1 MAWKH
6 KLGWAA
12 LIVVIVV
19 ASLGAIGFLTLRS
32 RWFHEYLL
40 AKVEQQAS
48 EAIGGRVEINKFDFH
63 LRTLTADAYGIVIH
77 GSEPKSARPLVSA
90 DQLTIH
96 LKVVSLLRKKVD
108 LNEIILRHPVVSL
121 IARKDGTTN
130 LPKPPKKENSSST
143 NIFDLGIRH
152 VLLTNG
158 EVYYNDVKAPLDAE
172 LHDLRLEIKSRL
184 ASDAYDGSLT
194 YRDGQLQYGTFRPV
208 PHDLN
213 ATFTATRDDLRFK
226 PLVMHVA
233 GSSLELQATLSN
245 FSNLRADGQYRFI
258 IQPHEL
264 RGALRN
270 PLLPAGQIRLAGSLH
285 YQYDANAPM
294 ARTIVADGQLE
305 SSELAIDAPQL
316 RTVVSNLRGHFQLAN
331 ANLQARIVQ
340 LDLLGGRLSC
350 EVNVLHLDRKQAGTV
365 STSLQNL
372 SIEQLKTALRTANL
386 RQLPVSARISG
397 TASGSWLGSIQ
408 QLKAR
413 SDISVKGALT
423 SASSA
428 AKPVPL
434 DGAVHLTYDA
444 KSSMATLHNTF
455 LRTPK
460 TQLGINGS
468 AGQRL
473 NLLLQAHAADL
484 RELDRLVSVLR
495 QPVSSSSGKQ
505 GQGVSQLNLA
515 GLADLQASIQGTR
528 SNPQIRGRLRGR
540 NLQYATSQ
548 WQSLQADLAA
558 SKSGVSIRNGSLVNA
573 RQGYVAFDLEAG
585 LSNWSYAPSS
595 PINLQMTS
603 RGLAIAQL
611 MQLANLNYPVSG
623 NLSADVSIHGSQ
635 LNPVGNGSVNLNH
648 AQAYGQPF
656 KNLALR
662 FTGNGTAINSELNA
676 GTSAGSARATA
687 LIYPKTKAYEFQL
700 NVPGIDLA
708 RLKAVQ
714 DRNVPVGGVLS
725 ASASGKGTFDRPQL
739 AATVQVPRLQVQQSN
754 IAGFKAELSLANQ
767 IANLALDSEVAQT
780 AIRARG
786 TIDLDHAYYTK
797 ATLDTKAIPIEG
809 LLALYMTVKSNAP
822 RGLVEL
828 HASVEGPLKEK
839 DRLRAEVVIPTLK
852 ASYQQ
857 LQIGNTR
864 PVRIHFANST
874 LALDPTEFIGTDSQL
889 RIQGQMPLRGDAPVT
904 MAATG
909 TIDMQLLKFLQ
920 TDIQSSGKLLLDVRG
935 AQSKGHPAVQGQI
948 RVQNVGLRT
957 PDAPVGIE
965 NLNGVL
971 QITNDQV
978 RITQLVGTAGGGKI
992 SATGLIGYRP
1002 NLQMN
1007 LVLNADK
1014 VRVRYQDAVRLVF
1027 DSELNLVGTTQA
1039 STLEGKVTLESLG
1052 FTQDFDLSGLA
1063 SQFQAGTES
1072 APSTGGVTDNMKL
1085 NIAVQSS
1092 TNLNLTSSTVD
1103 VRGQANLRIIGTA
1116 SDPVIVGR
1124 TELAGGEIFLM
1135 NKRFQIQRGIIEFL
1149 NPSRTEPVVNLLLTT
1164 TINQYNLS
1172 LSFIGPVDKMRT
1184 TYVSDPALP
1193 TADIINLIAR
1203 GQTTQQA
1210 ASSPSNFGASSLIAE
1225 GVASQVSGGIQ
1236 KLAGLSSLTIDPTL
1250 GGNNTNPGARVAFQ
1264 KRVTKS
1270 FFFTFA
1276 SDVTSTQREIIQG
1289 EYQFNRR
1296 WSASVTRDE
1305 NGGFAVDGK
1314 YHTSF

>member
-1 MAWKH
+1 MTWKN

-12 LIVVIVV
+12 LIAVIII
-19 ASLGAIGFLTLRS
+19 ASLGVIGFLTLRS

-40 AKVEQQAS
+40 TQIEQQAS
-48 EAIGGRVEINKFDFH
+48 ESIGGSVEIRNFDFH

-77 GSEPKSARPLVSA
+77 GSEAGSVRPLVSA
-90 DQLTIH
+90 DQLTIR
-96 LKVVSLLRKKVD
+96 LKVVSLFRKKVD

-121 IARKDGTTN
+121 LARKDGTTN

-158 EVYYNDVKAPLDAE
+158 EVYYNDVKTPLDAE
-172 LHDLRLEIKSRL
+172 LHDLQLEIKSRL
-184 ASDAYDGSLT
+184 VSDTYDGSLT
-194 YRDGQLQYGTFRPV
+194 YRGGQLKYGTFRPV

-213 ATFTATRDDLRFK
+213 ATFAATRDDFQLK

-233 GSSLELQATLSN
+233 GSSLELQARVSN
-245 FSNLRADGQYRFI
+245 FSNLRADGEYRFLLK
-258 IQPHEL
+258 PHEL
-264 RGALRN
+264 RDALRN
-270 PLLPAGQIRLAGSLH
+270 PLLPAGQISLAGSLH
-285 YQYDANAPM
+285 YQYDANTPM

-305 SSELAIDAPQL
+305 SRELAIDTPQL
-316 RTVVSNLRGHFQLAN
+316 RTVIGNLQGHFQLAN

-350 EVNVLHLDRKQAGTV
+350 DVNVLHLDRRQAGKV
-365 STSLQNL
+365 SASLQNL
-372 SIEQLKTALRTANL
+372 SVDQLKAALRSSNL
-386 RQLPVSARISG
+386 RQLPVSARLSG
-397 TASGSWLGSIQ
+397 TANGSWLGSIQ
-408 QLKAR
+408 QIEGR
-413 SDISVKGALT
+413 SDISLSGALA
-423 SASSA
+423 SANPG

-434 DGAVHLTYDA
+434 NGAVHVTYDA
-444 KSSMATLHNTF
+444 KSSLARIENTY
-455 LRTPK
+455 LRTPR
-460 TQLGINGS
+460 TQVAINGS

-473 NLLLQAHAADL
+473 NLALQAHAADL
-484 RELDRLVSVLR
+484 RELDRVVSVLK
-495 QPVSSSSGKQ
+495 QPSSRSASQ
-505 GQGVSQLNLA
+505 GQNVTSLNLA
-515 GLADLQASIQGTR
+515 GAADVQASVQGKKE
-528 SNPQIRGRLRGR
+528 NPQIRGRIRGR
-540 NLQYATSQ
+540 NLQYANSH
-548 WQSLQADLAA
+548 WQSLQADLTA
-558 SKSGVSIRNGSLVNA
+558 SKSGVTVENGSLVNA
-573 RQGYVAFDLEAG
+573 RQGYVAFALAAG
-585 LSNWSYAPSS
+585 LSNWSYLPSS
-595 PINLQMTS
+595 PINVQLTS

-611 MQLANLNYPVSG
+611 LQLANLNYPVSG
-623 NLSADVSIHGSQ
+623 NLSADISIHGSQ
-635 LNPVGNGSVNLNH
+635 LNPVGNGSVNVNQ
-648 AQAYGQPF
+648 AQVYGQPL
-656 KNLALR
+656 KTLSLR
-662 FTGNGTAINSELNA
+662 FTENGDAINSELNA
-676 GTSAGSARATA
+676 GMSAGTAKATA
-687 LIYPKTKAYEFQL
+687 LVYPKTKAYEFQL
-700 NVPGIDLA
+700 SAPGIDLS
-708 RLKAVQ
+708 RLRAVQ
-714 DRNVPVGGVLS
+714 EHNVPVSGVLT
-725 ASASGKGTFDRPQL
+725 ASASGRGTLDKPQL
-739 AATVQVPRLQVQQSN
+739 AAIVQVPRLQVQQSN
-754 IAGFKAELSLANQ
+754 IAGLKAELNLANQ
-767 IANLALDSEVAQT
+767 VASLALDSEVAQT

-786 TIDLDHAYYTK
+786 TVDLDRGYYTK
-797 ATLDTKAIPIEG
+797 ATFDTKAIPIEG
-809 LLALYMTVKSNAP
+809 LLALYMPVKSNAP
-822 RGLVEL
+822 RGLIEL

-839 DRLRAEVVIPTLK
+839 ERLRAEVVIPTLK

-864 PVRIHFANST
+864 PVHIRYANSIVV
-874 LALDPTEFIGTDSQL
+874 LDPTEFAGTDSHL
-889 RIQGQMPLRGDAPVT
+889 RVQGQMPLRGDAPVT
-904 MAATG
+904 MAASG

-920 TDIQSSGKLLLDVRG
+920 TDIQSSGKVLLDVRG
-935 AQSKGHPAVQGQI
+935 VQSKGHPAVQGQV

-971 QITNDQV
+971 DINNDQV
-978 RITQLVGTAGGGKI
+978 RIAQLTGKAGGGEI

-1007 LVLNADK
+1007 VVLKADK

-1027 DSELNLVGTTQA
+1027 DSELNLVGTTESSA
-1039 STLEGKVTLESLG
+1039 LEGKVTLNSLG
-1052 FTQDFDLSGLA
+1052 FTQDFDLAGLA
-1063 SQFQAGTES
+1063 SQFQSGTES
-1072 APSTGGVTDNMKL
+1072 APTTGGFTDNMKL

-1103 VRGQANLRIIGTA
+1103 VRGQANLRVVGTA

-1172 LSFIGPVDKMRT
+1172 LSFIGPLDKMRT
-1184 TYVSDPALP
+1184 TYVSDPSLP

-1250 GGNNTNPGARVAFQ
+1250 GGNNTNPGARIAFQ

-1276 SDVTSTQREIIQG
+1276 TDVTSTQREIIQG